1 MNEKILIGKVTSFER
16 DEIKSLHERKN
27 GLSELFKS
35 INLLDNE
42 PLYEKIIIDMGDT
55 TTKFQKWWD
64 THSQAYKWENKDGDG
79 WEINFDTCEIFLVK
93 H

>member
-1 MNEKILIGKVTSFER
+1 MNEKIVIGKVTGFER
-16 DEIKSLHERKN
+16 DEIKALHERKN

-42 PLYEKIIIDMGDT
+42 PLYEKIVKDMGET
-55 TTKFQKWWD
+55 ASKFQKWWD
-64 THSQAYKWENKDGDG
+64 IHSQTYNWENKDGYS
-79 WEINFDTCEIFLVK
+79 WEINFDTCEIFLAK